1 MLLRS
6 RTLYCG
12 RVQGVGFR
20 MTTVHVAKGFSITGY
35 VKNLPDGSVELVA
48 EGLPKEIE
56 RFKAELEERMEDNI
70 REKTEQQGPAVGAW
84 TGFSIEY

>member
-1 MLLRS
+1 MLVRN
-6 RTLYCG
+6 RTIYRG

-48 EGLPKEIE
+48 EGLREEIQQ
-56 RFKAELEERMEDNI
+56 FKAELEERMVDNI
-70 REKTEQQGPAVGAW
+70 REKTEQQGPAVG
-84 TGFSIEY
+84 TRPGFSIEY